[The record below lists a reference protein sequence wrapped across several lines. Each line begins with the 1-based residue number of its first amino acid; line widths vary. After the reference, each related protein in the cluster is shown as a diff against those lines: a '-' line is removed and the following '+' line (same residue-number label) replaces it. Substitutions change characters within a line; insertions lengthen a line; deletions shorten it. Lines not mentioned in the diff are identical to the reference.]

1 MRLTR
6 AHGASSEPLE
16 PSTIFDRM
24 YLPEWGHFHLP
35 SRGQKYLT
43 QSRKVSLKRGIAL
56 LLAGALVAIGGVA
69 AANAFGFNPFHSGGN
84 EGDRPVL
91 MSIKNAIRY
100 HAAVGNMEVV
110 VEFKPDDTPAWVPG
124 FIAGR
129 RTLFVAAGT
138 VDAYVDLSGLNEK
151 DLKLSPDGKSVTVRL
166 PEAQLDKPNLDME
179 RSRMFDQERGIFDG
193 IADAFA
199 APDQAKL
206 YKLAETKF
214 TAAAESSE
222 LRKRAT
228 ENTKA
233 FLTTLCGSLGV
244 QVTFVD

>member
-1 MRLTR
+1 MTTT
-6 AHGASSEPLE
+6 ATSNANPATPPPPAS
-16 PSTIFDRM
+16 
-24 YLPEWGHFHLP
+24 G
-35 SRGQKYLT
+35 
-43 QSRKVSLKRGIAL
+43 RKASLRRGIAL
-56 LLAGALVAIGGVA
+56 LVVGALVAIGGVTT
-69 AANAFGFNPFHSGGN
+69 ANAFGLNLFKSGD
-84 EGDRPVL
+84 ERDRPVL
-91 MSIKNAIRY
+91 MSIKNASRY

-110 VEFKPDDTPAWVPG
+110 VEFKPDDTPAWMPG

-151 DLKLSPDGKSVTVRL
+151 DLKVSPDGKSVTVRL

-179 RSRMFDQERGIFDG
+179 RSRIFDQERGIFDG

-214 TAAAESSE
+214 TAAAENSE

-233 FLTTLCGSLGV
+233 FLTSLCGSLGV